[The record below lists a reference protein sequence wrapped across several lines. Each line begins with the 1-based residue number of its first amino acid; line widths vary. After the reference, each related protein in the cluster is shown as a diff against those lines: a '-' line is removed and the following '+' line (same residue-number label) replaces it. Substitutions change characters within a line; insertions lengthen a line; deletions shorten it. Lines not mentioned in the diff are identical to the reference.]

1 MSKDKPAK
9 GNSADIPSA
18 TISRLVKYMR
28 KLEYLESQEINEISS
43 EELAGL
49 VQGSAFQVRKD
60 LAYFGTFGTRGAGY
74 TVPTLLRELRSI
86 FGLTKQWNVVI
97 VGMGRLGQ
105 ALADYPRFKKYKY
118 KLKCAVDIDSS
129 VISKVY
135 SGLIVKDIRELAQI
149 IQEKDIE
156 IGFLTVPQ
164 DAAQKAADTMIK
176 AGIKGILNFTP
187 AVIRVSGDVHIETVD
202 FLAGLKRITY
212 YIK

>member
-1 MSKDKPAK
+1 MTKSKKDNPR
-9 GNSADIPSA
+9 DIPSA

-28 KLEYLESQEINEISS
+28 KLEYLEDQDIGDISS
-43 EELAGL
+43 EELASL

-105 ALADYPRFKKYKY
+105 ALADYPRFEQYRY
-118 KLKCAVDIDSS
+118 KLKCAVDIDPK

-135 SGLIVKDIRELAQI
+135 SGLIVKDIRELASI
-149 IQEKDIE
+149 IKEKEIE

-164 DAAQKAADTMIK
+164 DAAQKAADTMVK